1 MKRIYWILTSISLYS
16 LLSCSNG
23 AKDTREYQTV
33 KTDTVVSAG
42 GQTSLQ
48 YPGKVKAAQDIS
60 LAFRVSGTIQKIYV
74 KDGAR
79 VQAGQLLAELDPT
92 DYQVQLDATDPDNW
106 NRFAAGLLAILLCL
120 CSFSMPAF
128 ASGTDPAPEPL
139 PEITKEEPTTGGM
152 EPLGVPITPKG
163 NATLVDDFYG
173 DKQLI
178 TVTTKAGNYFYIL
191 IDRANEDKE
200 TSVHFLNQ
208 VDDADLL
215 ALLDEEPQETEV
227 CTCTVK
233 CDVGDV
239 NENCP
244 LCEKSLRNCTAP
256 EAVKTDT
263 ETPEEKPKSSIGSL
277 MILLVLAL
285 AGGGAALYYFKF
297 RKPKADTTGHDDLDE
312 YDFGEDEDADEE
324 PAEIEIH
331 SEDGQESEI

>member
-1 MKRIYWILTSISLYS
+1 MKKSKLFRTLTLAVAAA
-16 LLSCSNG
+16 LCM
-23 AKDTREYQTV
+23 ATTTV
-33 KTDTVVSAG
+33 TAYAG
-42 GQTSLQ
+42 G
-48 YPGKVKAAQDIS
+48 A
-60 LAFRVSGTIQKIYV
+60 
-74 KDGAR
+74 
-79 VQAGQLLAELDPT
+79 
-92 DYQVQLDATDPDNW
+92 DPD
-106 NRFAAGLLAILLCL
+106 
-120 CSFSMPAF
+120 PV
-128 ASGTDPAPEPL
+128 PL
-139 PEITKEEPTTGGM
+139 PETTEAPAEVPEETEEPTTGGM
-152 EPLGVPITPKG
+152 EPEGVPVTPQG
-163 NATLVDDFYG
+163 NAALVDDFFG

-215 ALLDEEPQETEV
+215 ALLDEEPQTAEV

-233 CDVGDV
+233 CGAGSV
-239 NENCP
+239 NENCS
-244 LCEKSLRNCTAP
+244 LCEKSLRDCTAP

-263 ETPEEKPKSSIGSL
+263 ETPQEKPKSNMGSL

-331 SEDGQESEI
+331 SEDGQEDET

>member
-1 MKRIYWILTSISLYS
+1 MKKSKLFRTLTLA
-16 LLSCSNG
+16 LAAALCM
-23 AKDTREYQTV
+23 ATTTV
-33 KTDTVVSAG
+33 TAYAG
-42 GQTSLQ
+42 G
-48 YPGKVKAAQDIS
+48 A
-60 LAFRVSGTIQKIYV
+60 
-74 KDGAR
+74 
-79 VQAGQLLAELDPT
+79 
-92 DYQVQLDATDPDNW
+92 DPD
-106 NRFAAGLLAILLCL
+106 
-120 CSFSMPAF
+120 PV
-128 ASGTDPAPEPL
+128 PL
-139 PEITKEEPTTGGM
+139 PETTEAPAEVPEETEEPTTGGM
-152 EPLGVPITPKG
+152 EPVGVPVTPQG
-163 NATLVDDFYG
+163 NAALVDDFFG

-215 ALLDEEPQETEV
+215 ALLDEEPQDTEF

-233 CDVGDV
+233 CEAGNI
-239 NENCP
+239 NENCS

-256 EAVKTDT
+256 EAAKNDI
-263 ETPEEKPKSSIGSL
+263 ETPQEKPKSNMGSL
-277 MILLVLAL
+277 IILLVLAL

-331 SEDGQESEI
+331 SEDGQEDET

>member
-1 MKRIYWILTSISLYS
+1 MKKSKLFRTLTLAVAAA
-16 LLSCSNG
+16 LCM
-23 AKDTREYQTV
+23 ATTTV
-33 KTDTVVSAG
+33 TAYAG
-42 GQTSLQ
+42 G
-48 YPGKVKAAQDIS
+48 A
-60 LAFRVSGTIQKIYV
+60 
-74 KDGAR
+74 
-79 VQAGQLLAELDPT
+79 
-92 DYQVQLDATDPDNW
+92 DPD
-106 NRFAAGLLAILLCL
+106 
-120 CSFSMPAF
+120 PV
-128 ASGTDPAPEPL
+128 PL
-139 PEITKEEPTTGGM
+139 PETTEAPAEVPEETEEPTTGGM
-152 EPLGVPITPKG
+152 EPEGVPVTPQG
-163 NATLVDDFYG
+163 NAALVDDFFG

-215 ALLDEEPQETEV
+215 ALLDEEPQTTEV

-256 EAVKTDT
+256 EAAKNDT

-297 RKPKADTTGHDDLDE
+297 RKPKTDTTGHDDLDE

-331 SEDGQESEI
+331 SEDGQEDET

>member
-1 MKRIYWILTSISLYS
+1 MKKSKLFRTLTLAVAAA
-16 LLSCSNG
+16 LCM
-23 AKDTREYQTV
+23 ATTTV
-33 KTDTVVSAG
+33 TAYAG
-42 GQTSLQ
+42 G
-48 YPGKVKAAQDIS
+48 A
-60 LAFRVSGTIQKIYV
+60 
-74 KDGAR
+74 
-79 VQAGQLLAELDPT
+79 
-92 DYQVQLDATDPDNW
+92 DPD
-106 NRFAAGLLAILLCL
+106 
-120 CSFSMPAF
+120 PV
-128 ASGTDPAPEPL
+128 PL
-139 PEITKEEPTTGGM
+139 PETTEAPAEVPEETEEPTTGGM
-152 EPLGVPITPKG
+152 EPVGVPVTPQG
-163 NATLVDDFYG
+163 NATLVDDFFG

-215 ALLDEEPQETEV
+215 ALLDEEPQTAEV

-233 CDVGDV
+233 CEAGNV

-256 EAVKTDT
+256 EAMKTDT
-263 ETPEEKPKSSIGSL
+263 ETPQEKPKSNMGSL

-285 AGGGAALYYFKF
+285 TSGGAALYYFKF

-331 SEDGQESEI
+331 SEDGQEDET

>member
-1 MKRIYWILTSISLYS
+1 M
-16 LLSCSNG
+16 
-23 AKDTREYQTV
+23 
-33 KTDTVVSAG
+33 
-42 GQTSLQ
+42 
-48 YPGKVKAAQDIS
+48 
-60 LAFRVSGTIQKIYV
+60 
-74 KDGAR
+74 
-79 VQAGQLLAELDPT
+79 
-92 DYQVQLDATDPDNW
+92 
-106 NRFAAGLLAILLCL
+106 
-120 CSFSMPAF
+120 
-128 ASGTDPAPEPL
+128 
-139 PEITKEEPTTGGM
+139 
-152 EPLGVPITPKG
+152 
-163 NATLVDDFYG
+163 
-173 DKQLI
+173 
-178 TVTTKAGNYFYIL
+178 TTKAGNYFYIL

-215 ALLDEEPQETEV
+215 ALLDEEPQAAEV

-233 CDVGDV
+233 CEAGNV

-263 ETPEEKPKSSIGSL
+263 ETPQEKPKSNMGSL

-285 AGGGAALYYFKF
+285 ASGGASLYYFKF

-331 SEDGQESEI
+331 SEDGREDET

>member
-1 MKRIYWILTSISLYS
+1 MKKSKLFRTLTLAVAAA
-16 LLSCSNG
+16 LCM
-23 AKDTREYQTV
+23 ATTTV
-33 KTDTVVSAG
+33 TAYAG
-42 GQTSLQ
+42 G
-48 YPGKVKAAQDIS
+48 A
-60 LAFRVSGTIQKIYV
+60 
-74 KDGAR
+74 
-79 VQAGQLLAELDPT
+79 
-92 DYQVQLDATDPDNW
+92 DPD
-106 NRFAAGLLAILLCL
+106 
-120 CSFSMPAF
+120 PV
-128 ASGTDPAPEPL
+128 PL
-139 PEITKEEPTTGGM
+139 PETTEAPAEVPEETEEPTTGGM
-152 EPLGVPITPKG
+152 EPEGVSITPKG

-215 ALLDEEPQETEV
+215 ALLDEEPQDTEF

-233 CDVGDV
+233 CEAGNI
-239 NENCP
+239 NENCS

-263 ETPEEKPKSSIGSL
+263 ETPQEKPKSSMGSL

-331 SEDGQESEI
+331 SEDGQEDET